1 MFVFRDERKDINL
14 ASQCHQIRAEATKKL
29 QRYTTALKRTPS
41 LDNRCHLTYKTKMIL
56 TEMVLGSKVEPIFKE
71 AMSTA
76 SKDVLK
82 EPPEA
87 GSLENRQAMCIAN
100 G

>member
-1 MFVFRDERKDINL
+1 
-14 ASQCHQIRAEATKKL
+14 
-29 QRYTTALKRTPS
+29 
-41 LDNRCHLTYKTKMIL
+41 MIL